1 MRPLSVWAM
10 QWALSP
16 PKLHED
22 LGQVSSPGD
31 ASLGQQK
38 FEKVASMLRLP
49 EEVQHKGF
57 LRALY
62 DILWQAVF
70 PATPA

>member
-1 MRPLSVWAM
+1 MRPLGVWAM

-16 PKLHED
+16 LELHLD
-22 LGQVSSPGD
+22 LGPVPALAD
-31 ASLGQQK
+31 ASFGQEQ

-49 EEVQHKGF
+49 EEQQHKGR

-62 DILWQAVF
+62 RVLRQMLGI
-70 PATPA
+70 PA